1 MTLFKD
7 DPEIEQWFR
16 DLFADLLDAY
26 PNTTKGKSR
35 LPKYWHS
42 LHGIKPEVLEKAFL
56 RATEICEFFPSVPKI
71 LEIQSQGFGSQPYSK
86 PGIKDYDDGRGPY
99 PPYNSEAHQISRKVT
114 VSILKAMRDGIGK
127 SPEEKERI
135 WADCRIYQN
144 EMRPKYQEAMVNIN
158 PDTGKEFEDE
168 VPF

>member
-1 MTLFKD
+1 MTLFHD

-16 DLFADLLDAY
+16 DLFADLLDAW
-26 PNTTKGKSR
+26 PGTKGGRAR

-42 LHGIKPEVLEKAFL
+42 LHGIKPDALEKAFL
-56 RATEICEFFPSVPKI
+56 RATEICEYFPSVPKI

-86 PGIKDYDDGRGPY
+86 PGVRAYDDGRGPY
-99 PPYNSEAHQISRKVT
+99 PPYNSQAHQISRQVT
-114 VSILKAMRDGIGK
+114 VSILRAMRDGIERPK
-127 SPEEKERI
+127 DRERI
-135 WADCRIYQN
+135 WAENKAFWAEKRVEYQV
-144 EMRPKYQEAMVNIN
+144 AMVNIN

>member
-1 MTLFKD
+1 MTLFKN
-7 DPEIEQWFR
+7 DPPIEQWFR

-42 LHGIKPEVLEKAFL
+42 LHGFKLQALEKAFL
-56 RATEICEFFPSVPKI
+56 RATEICEYFPSVPKI

-114 VSILKAMRDGIGK
+114 VFILKAMRDGIER
-127 SPEEKERI
+127 PKERDQI
-135 WADCRIYQN
+135 WADCRAFQAEKKVEYQA
-144 EMRPKYQEAMVNIN
+144 AMVNIN
-158 PDTGKEFEDE
+158 PDTGKEDGDE
-168 VPF
+168 IPF

>member
-16 DLFADLLDAY
+16 DLFADLVESF
-26 PNTTKGKSR
+26 PGVTKTKSR

-42 LHGIKPEVLEKAFL
+42 LHGFKPQALEKAFL
-56 RATEICEFFPSVPKI
+56 RATEICEYFPSVPKI

-86 PGIKDYDDGRGPY
+86 PGIKDYDDGRGVY
-99 PPYNSEAHQISRKVT
+99 PPYDSQAHQISRQVT
-114 VSILKAMRDGIGK
+114 ISILRAMRDGIERSK
-127 SPEEKERI
+127 DRERI
-135 WADCRIYQN
+135 WAENKAFWAEKRV
-144 EMRPKYQEAMVNIN
+144 EYQEAMVNIN
-158 PDTGKEFEDE
+158 PDTGKEFTDE